1 MPCALQSV
9 RAFIQWQSPIIIRLK
24 RFLFLWCLVLS
35 GLSPLSI
42 GFSGVSVD
50 EADGRR
56 VALWQ
61 QPHLLMGYIKGL
73 LISGSTF
80 SYSGTSSKSGT
91 IVQKADQRKLIHK

>member
-1 MPCALQSV
+1 M
-9 RAFIQWQSPIIIRLK
+9 
-24 RFLFLWCLVLS
+24 LS

-61 QPHLLMGYIKGL
+61 QPAVDGVYKGP
-73 LISGSTF
+73 
-80 SYSGTSSKSGT
+80 
-91 IVQKADQRKLIHK
+91 ADQWLNIQLQWHVLQEWNDSTESRPKAHTSESLT